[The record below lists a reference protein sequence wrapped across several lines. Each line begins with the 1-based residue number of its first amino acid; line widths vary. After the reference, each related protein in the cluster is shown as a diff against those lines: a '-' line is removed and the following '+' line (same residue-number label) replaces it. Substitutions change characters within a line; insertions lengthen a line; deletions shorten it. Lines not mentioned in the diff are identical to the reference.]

1 MLSLMR
7 LMVIAIGLC
16 SLTVTTGCPVVVVGG
31 AAGAGAYAYSKGKL
45 TRSYQADYDRTIAA
59 SLDTLENLE
68 MAIEEKPAGDA
79 ITSVIKAKNSS
90 GTPVTVTV
98 TLVAPN
104 ITEVSVRSGTVGL
117 WDKKV
122 SKLVHANI
130 AQRLQ

>member
-1 MLSLMR
+1 MRPFMR
-7 LMVIAIGLC
+7 LMFMAIGLC

-45 TRSYQADYDRTIAA
+45 TRSYQADYDTTMAA
-59 SLDTLENLE
+59 SLESLETMK
-68 MAIEEKPAGDA
+68 MAIEEKPSGDA
-79 ITSVIKAKNSS
+79 ITSVVKATNPGGK
-90 GTPVTVTV
+90 PVTITI

-117 WDKKV
+117 WDRKE